1 MRNSTLPTAALL
13 ALACSVAFGGER
25 VRQLPAGPDESVTLY
40 EGMANPYVASAGTEG
55 FSSGPTA
62 DRAARAFARLDRD
75 RSGSLH
81 IDETLPVPGLERHF
95 AAYDVNGDGEIAAN
109 EFQSW
114 YAASG
119 QFGDNRFAAGDD
131 D

>member
-1 MRNSTLPTAALL
+1 MNRSILPFLALL
-13 ALACSVAFGGER
+13 ATPAAADER
-25 VRQLPAGPDESVTLY
+25 VHSLPAGPDESVTLH

-75 RSGSLH
+75 HSGSLH
-81 IDETLPVPGLERHF
+81 IDETLPAPGLERHF

-119 QFGDNRFAAGDD
+119 QFGDNRLAAGDGD
-131 D
+131 

>member
-1 MRNSTLPTAALL
+1 MNRSILPLVALL
-13 ALACSVAFGGER
+13 ACAAGPATADER
-25 VRQLPAGPDESVTLY
+25 VRQLPAGPDESVTLH

-55 FSSGPTA
+55 FSTGPTA

-75 RSGSLH
+75 RSGGLH

-119 QFGDNRFAAGDD
+119 QFGDNRFAAGDED
-131 D
+131 